1 MGSRLMENQKKEH
14 TIKYE
19 ETECKCEHLTKFAP
33 MWFLC
38 DDCGKIFNFIL
49 SMQFTYEKAVQYFGD
64 MVDGLDKSKE
74 LIKAAELKRENLEK
88 ENEEKALKEYKES
101 LDKKPKEEAQ
111 A

>member
-1 MGSRLMENQKKEH
+1 MENQKKEH

-49 SMQFTYEKAVQYFGD
+49 SMQFTYEKAVEYFGN
-64 MVDGLDKSKE
+64 MVTGLDKSKE
-74 LIKAAELKRENLEK
+74 LIKAAEKKREELEK
-88 ENEEKALKEYKES
+88 SNEEKALKKYKKS
-101 LDKKPKEEAQ
+101 LKKELKTEAE